1 MNAWALR
8 VFARGVVTQKFP
20 RFAVHAAAFLS
31 LVFLA
36 AGIAGAAT
44 PPIPAEERG
53 AMEDLPDQPGIP
65 PAADNTQDPKPFPSK
80 RDRSGPARKFQGE

>member
-1 MNAWALR
+1 MAHGNERKRRGDHASTKTQEELDIR
-8 VFARGVVTQKFP
+8 HKAR
-20 RFAVHAAAFLS
+20 
-31 LVFLA
+31 
-36 AGIAGAAT
+36 AT
-44 PPIPAEERG
+44 GQERG